1 MQFME
6 NKKILFVC
14 MGNICRSPAA
24 EAVMKHIVER
34 EKLESEIFIDSAGT
48 IGYHAGDPADARMIS
63 KAVKR
68 GYDLTSISRK
78 FNPDTD
84 FDKFDY
90 IVTMDNDNYEDIR
103 HLDRK
108 KKYRDKLFKMT
119 SFNRNMKV
127 SEVPDP
133 YYSGS
138 DGFELVLDILEDA
151 CEGLLNKV
159 KDDIK
164 QKD

>member
-1 MQFME
+1 ME

-24 EAVMKHIVER
+24 EGVMKHFVER
-34 EKLESEIFIDSAGT
+34 EKLDGKIFIDSAGT
-48 IGYHAGDPADARMIS
+48 IGYHAGDPADKRMIVH
-63 KAVKR
+63 AAQR

-84 FDKFDY
+84 FEKFDY
-90 IVTMDNDNYEDIR
+90 IVTMDNDNYDDIKS
-103 HLDRK
+103 LDRK
-108 KKYRDKLFKMT
+108 KKYINKLYKMT
-119 SFNRNMKV
+119 EFSRNIRA

-138 DGFELVLDILEDA
+138 EGFERVLDILEDA
-151 CEGLLNKV
+151 CEGLLQKV

-164 QKD
+164 G